1 MVGRQKRGFEILI
14 EKTGETQYQTGAVG
28 DDLEHQ
34 LPFVFRLVGKQG
46 LNRELDVV
54 EPVDRQIVT

>member
-28 DDLEHQ
+28 GDLEHQ
-34 LPFVFRLVGKQG
+34 FPFVFRLVGKQG
-46 LNRELDVV
+46 LKRELDVV
-54 EPVDRQIVT
+54 QPVDRQIVT